1 MSVKAGFIVPHPPLI
16 IPEIGR
22 GEERK
27 IQKTIDSYD
36 RIARE
41 ISQIKPDTIII
52 TTPHSIA
59 YSDYFHISPGD
70 KAKGDFRTF
79 GQGKVSMEVEYD
91 KDLAL
96 YISKEA
102 EKYGIDAGGMGA
114 RERHLD
120 HGSTVPLYFVNKYYT
135 DYKLVR
141 ISISGLSL
149 EKHYEFGKVIGQV
162 IDEMGKKVVFIA
174 SGDLSHRLKEDGPY
188 GFREEGP
195 IFDRQVTEAMAS
207 GDMSKLLEFDASF
220 LDAAGEC
227 GLRSFLI
234 MAGAL
239 GGKKIRPSLLS
250 YEGPFGVGYAV
261 ASFHLEESNEYLDLA
276 RKALENY
283 ILNKEVMEK
292 PKHLSKKLL
301 EGKAGAFVSLHKDG
315 ELRGCIGT
323 IIPTRESLAEEIIHN
338 AISAGTADP
347 RFSPVTKDEL
357 PRLVYSVD
365 IMGEIEE
372 VDSIEEL
379 DPKRYGVIVSK
390 GFRRGLLLPNLEGID
405 TAEKQVYIALQK
417 AGISPRE
424 KYKLERFE
432 VVRHQ

>member
-1 MSVKAGFIVPHPPLI
+1 MPQKDQPP
-16 IPEIGR
+16 
-22 GEERK
+22 
-27 IQKTIDSYD
+27 
-36 RIARE
+36 
-41 ISQIKPDTIII
+41 
-52 TTPHSIA
+52 
-59 YSDYFHISPGD
+59 
-70 KAKGDFRTF
+70 
-79 GQGKVSMEVEYD
+79 
-91 KDLAL
+91 
-96 YISKEA
+96 
-102 EKYGIDAGGMGA
+102 
-114 RERHLD
+114 
-120 HGSTVPLYFVNKYYT
+120 
-135 DYKLVR
+135 
-141 ISISGLSL
+141 
-149 EKHYEFGKVIGQV
+149 
-162 IDEMGKKVVFIA
+162 
-174 SGDLSHRLKEDGPY
+174 
-188 GFREEGP
+188 
-195 IFDRQVTEAMAS
+195 
-207 GDMSKLLEFDASF
+207 
-220 LDAAGEC
+220 
-227 GLRSFLI
+227 
-234 MAGAL
+234 
-239 GGKKIRPSLLS
+239 S